1 MKYLISVLGLILLFS
16 IPSVSEAQ
24 RQGTS
29 YESLIQRSDQ
39 PNSYITDVILPTD
52 NGATV
57 GALFRLDYDLIPFL
71 RVRPGNSNAPADAQ
85 YFAPIQMGI
94 EVFEGHVNTNR
105 RNFPNATSVF
115 RDSYLDTVYV
125 SSFEQTR
132 SRLQHVQ
139 GVLSTD
145 LEPGEYNYELQLTR
159 AQSTQEQSSTRRNIS
174 VPAYDTLST
183 AGIVLMSD
191 FSSDKESAKASGTF
205 LNYGENVL
213 YGSDYDAM
221 IVLPGSDTTS
231 EYRVE
236 VRRLLSTGSG
246 NEGAETVFE
255 QELTPDQ
262 MFEGGNYTLERDREG
277 VDITMELMDGGTR
290 FGVVSVPN
298 SGFENARFRILVYD
312 SDDNI
317 IGRKTVNSRWLDMP
331 VSLLNI
337 DVAIDMMRFIVS
349 DDQLDRLE
357 RGSASE
363 KERKF
368 REYWDQRDP
377 TPDTE
382 FNELMTEYYER
393 IDYAYRNFS
402 SPQRPGFE
410 SDQGQAYI
418 LYGQPD
424 NIERRLPADQ
434 PTREIWEYPNRTLIF
449 EATSGFGDFVLIS
462 EQQAQ

>member
-1 MKYLISVLGLILLFS
+1 M
-16 IPSVSEAQ
+16 SE
-24 RQGTS
+24 
-29 YESLIQRSDQ
+29 
-39 PNSYITDVILPTD
+39 
-52 NGATV
+52 
-57 GALFRLDYDLIPFL
+57 
-71 RVRPGNSNAPADAQ
+71 
-85 YFAPIQMGI
+85 
-94 EVFEGHVNTNR
+94 
-105 RNFPNATSVF
+105 
-115 RDSYLDTVYV
+115 
-125 SSFEQTR
+125 
-132 SRLQHVQ
+132 
-139 GVLSTD
+139 
-145 LEPGEYNYELQLTR
+145 
-159 AQSTQEQSSTRRNIS
+159 
-174 VPAYDTLST
+174 
-183 AGIVLMSD
+183 

-246 NEGAETVFE
+246 NEGGETVFE

-262 MFEGGNYTLERDREG
+262 MLEGGNYTFERDREG